1 VEYLVGD
8 LLEGY
13 VRRSAHVTV
22 GVCLAVCKTGGI
34 DGALLARGVVRENHV
49 CRSLRSDDT
58 PIDMM
63 DQSAAAQRSRRRRHR
78 PAACVPPPRMSSRD
92 SRGERS
98 ERARAKAMCTQWAG
112 GTSS

>member
-22 GVCLAVCKTGGI
+22 GVCLSVCKTGGI

-49 CRSLRSDDT
+49 CSLRSDDT
-58 PIDMM
+58 PIDGSISGGPT
-63 DQSAAAQRSRRRRHR
+63 QPASSSPAGRLRT
-78 PAACVPPPRMSSRD
+78 PAAHVITR
-92 SRGERS
+92 
-98 ERARAKAMCTQWAG
+98 
-112 GTSS
+112 